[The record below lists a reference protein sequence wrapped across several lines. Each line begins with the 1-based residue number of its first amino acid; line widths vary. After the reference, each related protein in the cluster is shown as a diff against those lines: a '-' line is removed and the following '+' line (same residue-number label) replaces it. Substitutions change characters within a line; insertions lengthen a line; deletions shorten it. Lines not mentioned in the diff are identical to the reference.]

1 MGRTGAVIWKEF
13 LHIIR
18 DPKTLA
24 LVVMMPVMQLVIY
37 GYAIDTDVKH
47 LSTIVLNEDQSPL
60 SRRLVDSLVQ
70 SSYYDID
77 FKADSLKDI
86 RTSLDLGKAK
96 VGLHIPPNFARNLL
110 SGNGAELQ
118 MLIDGTD
125 SNPANTAMNTSQAII
140 NNFLLK
146 ENIIP
151 EQSVPLEYRPR
162 MWYNPDLKSAYFF
175 IPGVVGLL
183 LQLLIPMITA
193 TAVVREKERGNLEQ
207 LLVTPIHPYELI
219 LGKLIPYLMI
229 GLVIATT
236 ILVAAWF
243 LFDLPVRGSSLLLF
257 LLTSLYL
264 MVCLGL
270 GLFASTVAENQQQA
284 AQIIMFFAAPSVL
297 LSGFIFPRENM
308 PFLIHLIGYAI
319 PLTFFVKIIRGILLK
334 GLHFYQLMPE
344 TGALMLMAVLALTFS
359 IIKFRKRLK

>member
-1 MGRTGAVIWKEF
+1 MGRTAAIVWKEF

-24 LVVMMPVMQLVIY
+24 LVVMMPVMQLIIY
-37 GYAIDTDVKH
+37 GYAINTDVKH
-47 LSTIVLNEDQSPL
+47 LSTILLNEDQSPL

-70 SSYYDID
+70 SSYYDMD
-77 FKADSLKDI
+77 FKADSLKEI
-86 RTSLDLGKAK
+86 RASLDRGKAK
-96 VGLHIPPNFARNLL
+96 VGLHIPPNFARDLL
-110 SGNGAELQ
+110 SGNGAQLQ

-125 SNPANTAMNTSQAII
+125 SNPANTAMNTSQAVI
-140 NNFLLK
+140 NSFLLQ

-151 EQSVPLEYRPR
+151 AQNIPLEYRPR

-183 LQLLIPMITA
+183 LQLLIPMITG

-219 LGKLIPYLMI
+219 LGKLVPYLMI
-229 GLVIATT
+229 GLVIAATVLT
-236 ILVAAWF
+236 AARF
-243 LFDLPVRGSSLLLF
+243 LFDLPVQGSPLLLF
-257 LLTSLYL
+257 VLTGLYL

-270 GLFASTVAENQQQA
+270 GLLASTVAENQQQA

-308 PFLIHLIGYAI
+308 PYIIYLIGNAI

-344 TGALMLMAVLALTFS
+344 TGALLLMAVLALTFS

>member
-1 MGRTGAVIWKEF
+1 MRRTGAIIWKEF
-13 LHIIR
+13 LHILR

-24 LVVMMPVMQLVIY
+24 LIVIMPVMQLTIY
-37 GYAIDTDVKH
+37 GYAINTDVKH
-47 LSTIVLNEDQSPL
+47 MSTIVFNEDQTPL
-60 SRRLVDSLVQ
+60 SRRLIDSLVE
-70 SSYYDID
+70 SSYFDIE
-77 FKADSLKDI
+77 FEAKSLKDI
-86 RTSLDLGKAK
+86 SDSLDLGKAK
-96 VGLHIPPNFARNLL
+96 VGFHIPPHFAQDML
-110 SGNGAELQ
+110 SGKGTQLQ
-118 MLIDGTD
+118 LLIDGTD
-125 SNPANTAMNTSQAII
+125 SNPANTAMNTSQALI

-146 ENIIP
+146 EKILP
-151 EQSVPLEYRPR
+151 VATVPLQYRPR
-162 MWYNPDLKSAYFF
+162 MWYNPDLKSSYFF

-183 LQLLIPMITA
+183 LQLLIPMITG

-207 LLVTPIHPYELI
+207 LLVTPIRPYELI

-236 ILVAAWF
+236 VLVAARF
-243 LFDLPVRGSSLLLF
+243 LFDLPVRGSPLLLF

-270 GLFASTVAENQQQA
+270 GLLASTIADNQQQA

-308 PFLIHLIGYAI
+308 PYLIHLIGYGI

-334 GLHFYQLMPE
+334 GLHFYQLFTE
-344 TGALMLMAVLALTFS
+344 SGALMLMAILALGFS
-359 IIKFRKRLK
+359 ILKFKKRLK